1 MSAADHRPTPKPWPM
16 KWVAVAIVVFVVG
29 YTVVNFYFRKPG
41 RAYRPYQDAQD
52 RATTARLLAAGWQKM
67 PVDARRPVEKPA
79 ADDTPAAV
87 TRAALGLGPDL
98 TANFAEQPKLL
109 TTIDRV
115 VAPASVAHGADYNAY
130 FTASISSQKAQVG
143 DLALYRKGTE
153 LVLIPSTE
161 PLPGK
166 DLMSRWSDSTYCVNF
181 STANLPPGR
190 YQVRIVAQG
199 PALAWS
205 FTVK

>member
-1 MSAADHRPTPKPWPM
+1 M
-16 KWVAVAIVVFVVG
+16 KWVVVTIGVFVVG
-29 YTVVNFYFRKPG
+29 YTVVNLYFRKPG

-79 ADDTPAAV
+79 TDDVPAAV
-87 TRAALGLGPDL
+87 TRSAVGLGPDL
-98 TANFAEQPKLL
+98 LANFAEQPKLL
-109 TTIDRV
+109 TSIDRV
-115 VAPASVAHGADYNAY
+115 VAPASVARGSDYNAY

-166 DLMSRWSDSTYCVNF
+166 DLMSRWRDSTYCVNF
-181 STANLPPGR
+181 STTGLPPGR
-190 YQVRIVAQG
+190 YEVRIVAQG
-199 PALAWS
+199 PAATWS
-205 FTVK
+205 FTVR